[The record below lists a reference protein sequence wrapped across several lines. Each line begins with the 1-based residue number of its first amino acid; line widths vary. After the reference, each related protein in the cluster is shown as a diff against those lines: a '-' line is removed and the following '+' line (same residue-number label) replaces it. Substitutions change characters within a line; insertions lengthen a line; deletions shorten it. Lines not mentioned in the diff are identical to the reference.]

1 MSGHAVGRAKNS
13 ARRGL
18 DIAIGLI
25 RAGFELFDAGDVGV
39 IAGIIKGFVRRLAEP
54 HQRRGSNPARNT

>member
-18 DIAIGLI
+18 DFAIGLI
-25 RAGFELFDAGDVGV
+25 RAGFELFGMRHVAV
-39 IAGIIKGFVRRLAEP
+39 IAGNIKGFVRRLAEP
-54 HQRRGSNPARNT
+54 HQRRGSKPARNT